1 MPSFMPIN
9 SSIIPIFPS
18 ILLHKAIT
26 PVTDIATSAAAA
38 CNHQLLDLYYYLL
51 SLEMPLMVIKM
62 IVDAMIISTAEMIN
76 FPRVLAICQE
86 IYLLSLAAN
95 STITV
100 IMIQPTN
107 SRMRS

>member
-38 CNHQLLDLYYYLL
+38 AAAAAACNH
-51 SLEMPLMVIKM
+51 
-62 IVDAMIISTAEMIN
+62 
-76 FPRVLAICQE
+76 
-86 IYLLSLAAN
+86 
-95 STITV
+95 
-100 IMIQPTN
+100 
-107 SRMRS
+107 